1 MGFDWNDLK
10 YFLTVAREKS
20 ITAAAKTLKVN
31 QSTVLRRIDQMESRL
46 GMTLFIREKG
56 SCVLTEDG
64 NTVFLTAQRMAE
76 QAQELETQLSGSKK
90 HALSGNITVS
100 AADFVITRLLL
111 PKLAA
116 FSAAHPDI
124 SVTFKST
131 NEFLN
136 LAQREADIVVRLTD
150 SPDRHLTDN
159 LFGRNLG
166 DIELCAYRGKQS
178 DEKNLRWLS
187 WGAAINF
194 KAWVLQN
201 GYPDLPISA
210 CVDSALVQLQSVK
223 IGDYAA
229 ILPCFLGDADDNMVR
244 LKGCKSFKGFE
255 LWLLTHVDLKD
266 IARITVT
273 TEYIS
278 GALKPGITIG

>member
-1 MGFDWNDLK
+1 MGLDWNDLK
-10 YFLTVAREKS
+10 YFLTAAREKS

-31 QSTVLRRIDQMESRL
+31 QSTVLRRIDQMEARL

-76 QAQELETQLSGSKK
+76 QAQELEAQLSGSKK

-100 AADFVITRLLL
+100 AADFVVTHLLL

-116 FSAAHPDI
+116 FSALNPGI

-136 LAQREADIVVRLTD
+136 LAQRDADIVVRLTD

-159 LFGRNLG
+159 LFGRHLG

-178 DEKNLRWLS
+178 DEKKLSWLS
-187 WGAAINF
+187 WGAEVGF
-194 KAWVLQN
+194 KAWISQN
-201 GYPDLPISA
+201 GYPALPVRA
-210 CVDSALVQLQSVK
+210 CIDSALVQLESVK
-223 IGDYAA
+223 TGDYAA
-229 ILPCFLGDADDNMVR
+229 ILPCFAGDRDDSLTR

-255 LWLLTHVDLKD
+255 VWLLTHTDLKD
-266 IARITVT
+266 IARVSATMQ
-273 TEYIS
+273 YLS
-278 GALKPGITIG
+278 GALKAGIDR